1 MVGASGP
8 PVVPPRPGAHLHR
21 RAPSGAGSACP
32 ARVCRHIGSTAWHGT
47 APSRQGSPVGMARW
61 GNRVWNVEP
70 TVPCCAVLRC
80 AAPWML
86 TCSWQSRYCRWSPVH
101 GSSSAELQ
109 HSISRVSVGVSV
121 TIRIKAAPC
130 SPVTPWRLLVGLGCS
145 NWAGSDAQMRA
156 EPQCPIWGCVP
167 HLLLWTAKFETFY
180 LPHSSHSKTILN
192 HRVGWCPGAEGF

>member
-8 PVVPPRPGAHLHR
+8 PVVPPCPGAHLHR

-32 ARVCRHIGSTAWHGT
+32 ARVCRRIGSTAWHGM
-47 APSRQGSPVGMARW
+47 APSRQGSPVGVARW

-70 TVPCCAVLRC
+70 TAPRC

-86 TCSWQSRYCRWSPVH
+86 TCSWQRRYCRWSPVH

-109 HSISRVSVGVSV
+109 HSISRVSVRV
-121 TIRIKAAPC
+121 RIKAAPC
-130 SPVTPWRLLVGLGCS
+130 SPVTPWRFLVGLGCS
-145 NWAGSDAQMRA
+145 NWAGSDARMRA
-156 EPQCPIWGCVP
+156 EPRRPIRGSVP
-167 HLLLWTAKFETFY
+167 HLLMQTAKSKTRF
-180 LPHSSHSKTILN
+180 LPHSSPSKTIQN